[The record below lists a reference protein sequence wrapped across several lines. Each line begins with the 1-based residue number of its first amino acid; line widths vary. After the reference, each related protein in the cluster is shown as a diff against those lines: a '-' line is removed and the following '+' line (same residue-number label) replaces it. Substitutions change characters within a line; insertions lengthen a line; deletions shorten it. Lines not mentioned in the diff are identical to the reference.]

1 VGTKSRL
8 VATTSLV
15 SLAGL
20 AGVAALGGGLAAVQ
34 PLVAVVAV
42 VAVALVGLAAYWPY
56 VLRLCRESAWAV
68 PAIIAI
74 LAILVD
80 FAGVQSSAGP
90 FRYSAT
96 ALVAGVALIL
106 REPELIGARA
116 TRVTATLL
124 FLYGV
129 GGTLYGRIAYGSPD
143 GALPVA
149 APLLLIVLGPL
160 RPPVGDEATVRALKL
175 LSVLGSAYAL
185 ATVASYAA
193 LGPGAAPVYN
203 HEKAFLIVL
212 GFGTALAARSKV
224 LMGFAVLA
232 AGLAFSQYPAATY
245 VVAALA
251 GLLTILVVRMRLGAL
266 TRVAAAAV
274 ILPGTVLA
282 VLHVDSLITF
292 STSYFAAVGKTN
304 NGSTRSA
311 LYRLALDHID
321 RAPWMSDF
329 FTGNLTVI
337 TKLAGQSGVVIPVH
351 NDYLGAA
358 LGGGIVAAGLFIGI
372 FLFANGLALR
382 TLATVS
388 PMRRRAIVALLA
400 SLNAAAVTAFAN
412 PVFMNPGSSVAVYS
426 ILIGLMTLCVRRK
439 PAPRAPGDA
448 LTTRRLQ
455 PVINAEELRVE
466 PAIRGASQGQLSEIQ
481 AATGCGQRWSATL
494 GTLVALERTTA
505 DHERI

>member
-1 VGTKSRL
+1 MGNVPSGS
-8 VATTSLV
+8 

-20 AGVAALGGGLAAVQ
+20 AVVAALGGGLAAVQ
-34 PLVAVVAV
+34 PLAAV
-42 VAVALVGLAAYWPY
+42 VAVALVGLAAYWPR
-56 VLRLCRESAWAV
+56 VLRLCREAAWAV

-74 LAILVD
+74 LAILID
-80 FAGVQSSAGP
+80 SAGVQSSAS
-90 FRYSAT
+90 FARYSVT
-96 ALVAGVALIL
+96 ALVAGVVLIL
-106 REPELIGARA
+106 REPRLSGARA
-116 TRVTATLL
+116 IRVTATLL

-129 GGTLYGRIAYGSPD
+129 GGTLYGRFAYGTPD

-160 RPPVGDEATVRALKL
+160 RPPVGDEATVRALKF

-245 VVAALA
+245 VVATLA
-251 GLLTILVVRMRLGAL
+251 GLLTILVVRMHLGAL
-266 TRVAAAAV
+266 TRGAVAAV

-311 LYRLALDHID
+311 LYRLALDQID
-321 RAPWMSDF
+321 RAPWLSDF

-358 LGGGIVAAGLFIGI
+358 LGGGVVAAGLFIAI

-388 PMRRRAIVALLA
+388 PVRRRAIVALLA

-439 PAPRAPGDA
+439 PALGRVPRGEASG
-448 LTTRRLQ
+448 
-455 PVINAEELRVE
+455 LRSV
-466 PAIRGASQGQLSEIQ
+466 AR
-481 AATGCGQRWSATL
+481 TG
-494 GTLVALERTTA
+494 
-505 DHERI
+505 